1 MTRNKVLQS
10 EALKKQFIIDR
21 ELPITITKSTYFQ
34 QRLNLF
40 DGIYNSK
47 NAFGEFCKMLENF
60 NSEDEYFQYCAE
72 LMEKITSDVKASCER
87 AGLYDSEFD
96 KLVPD
101 FLAVMEG
108 NYPREL
114 DMGKYDGLNLL
125 SISLREDEFTAIQ
138 IYNPEVFNGAES
150 WYDFISQY
158 TPYEHLRTSGFIR
171 NAVIILCLGIRQY
184 QLKYLTMLHLFDH
197 LIRTI
202 PRLKNYVASFSGGEI
217 VFHVD
222 IDFDVTKPELYAAL
236 DADPAGKMARVE
248 LYGLDKLNGIE
259 GYTKEFFD
267 LNKLGRE
274 YAEDCGESQDRIAF
288 VGVDPEILPQVVAYY
303 EREFMLKDYLVIN
316 HNGHLAQMLE
326 PVENPF

>member
-47 NAFGEFCKMLENF
+47 NAFGEFCTMLEDF
-60 NSEDEYFQYCAE
+60 SSEDEYFRYCAD
-72 LMEKITSDVKASCER
+72 LMEKITSDVKAACEK

-96 KLVPD
+96 KLVPN
-101 FLAVMEG
+101 FSAVMDG
-108 NYPREL
+108 DYPREL
-114 DMGKYDGLNLL
+114 EMEKYDGSTLL
-125 SISLREDEFTAIQ
+125 SISLKEDEFTALQ
-138 IYNPEVFNGAES
+138 IYNPEIFGGAES

-158 TPYEHLRTSGFIR
+158 TPYEHLRASDFIR
-171 NAVIILCLGIRQY
+171 NAVIYLCLGVRQY

-197 LIRTI
+197 LIKTI
-202 PRLKNYVASFSGGEI
+202 PRLKNYMASFDGGEI

-222 IDFDVTKPELYAAL
+222 LDFNVTKQELYAAFN
-236 DADPAGKMARVE
+236 ADPVGKKARVE
-248 LYGLDKLNGIE
+248 FFGLDKLPGIE
-259 GYTKEFFD
+259 GYIKTYFD
-267 LNKLGRE
+267 LNELGRE
-274 YAEDCGESQDRIAF
+274 YVEDCGETQDRVAF
-288 VGVDPEILPQVVAYY
+288 VGVDPEILPQVIAYY
-303 EREFMLKDYLVIN
+303 KREFILKDYLVIN
-316 HNGHLAQMLE
+316 HNGHLAQMFE